1 MFLYLSLILMRHYG
15 RTLIALYN
23 HKVIVKLLNNGAL
36 PMHNLKFN
44 PQFVQL
50 PIKNNIYM

>member
-1 MFLYLSLILMRHYG
+1 MRHYG

-23 HKVIVKLLNNGAL
+23 HKVKLLDNGAL
-36 PMHNLKFN
+36 PMHKSHNLKFN
-44 PQFVQL
+44 AQFVQF